1 MDGKKVTPPKKK
13 IKIKTNMMNAYT
25 AVKILYTGR
34 TKAKDAFLR
43 FPKMKKE
50 GPDVKVVITLTGA
63 HFDWRRA

>member
-1 MDGKKVTPPKKK
+1 M
-13 IKIKTNMMNAYT
+13 INAYT

-34 TKAKDAFLR
+34 SKAKDAFLR
-43 FPKMKKE
+43 FPKMKNE